1 LLKDRRRC
9 ILYHIAANTVE
20 RIGRLY
26 DRYIFEKKKE
36 TFFWAFIAFEFTV
49 ALSRLIVLDVERGR
63 AIFGY
68 LYIKGYHIHHFYYGI
83 LLLIFSN
90 WLTLIRYKRL
100 YKRIFKVVASIMF
113 GGGLGLVTDEF
124 GLLLTME
131 FGIKGNYWAPQS
143 YYAIGIVSVVFLI
156 SLLFLKTD

>member
-1 LLKDRRRC
+1 LRNERSWVLNEW
-9 ILYHIAANTVE
+9 ANTTK
-20 RIGRLY
+20 RIREFY
-26 DRYIFEKKKE
+26 NRCIFEKRKE
-36 TFFWAFIAFEFTV
+36 TFLWAFIAFGFTV
-49 ALSRLIVLDVERGR
+49 ALSRLIVLDVERGK

-90 WLTLIRYKRL
+90 WLTLIRYKKL
-100 YKRIFKVVASIMF
+100 YKRIFKVVTSIMF

-143 YYAIGIVSVVFLI
+143 YYAIGIVSVIFLI

>member
-1 LLKDRRRC
+1 MM
-9 ILYHIAANTVE
+9 E
-20 RIGRLY
+20 RIREFYNRHIL
-26 DRYIFEKKKE
+26 EKRKE
-36 TFFWAFIAFEFTV
+36 TFFWAFLAFGFTV
-49 ALSRLIVLDVERGR
+49 VLSRLIVLDVERGK
-63 AIFGY
+63 AVFGY

-100 YKRIFKVVASIMF
+100 YRRIFRVVTSIMF

-143 YYAIGIVSVVFLI
+143 YYAIGIVSVIFLL
-156 SLLFLKTD
+156 SLLLLRAD